1 MDQQEARMATA
12 TLAQLAARIR
22 YDILHMTTEAGSG
35 HPTSSLSATDLLTG
49 LFFGGTLK
57 ADLQNPQ
64 NPSND
69 RIIFSKGHASPLF
82 YALYAA
88 AGILSQEDLMTYR
101 KFGSPL
107 EGHPTPRFVQAEA
120 ATGSL
125 GQGLSIGVGIALNA
139 RYLDKLPYNT
149 YVLMGDS
156 EVAEGSIWEAAELA
170 SHYELDNLVGIL
182 DVNRLGQRG
191 ETMLDWELDTYEARF
206 AAFGWHTIVLEDG
219 HDLDAIQAAYA
230 EIDHTCG
237 RPTVIIARTIKGK
250 GVSFLE
256 NQEGWHGKTLSREQ
270 FERAV
275 PELGPVDLNLFGTV
289 EPPTQAAPARWSP
302 VPVALPPS
310 VKALST
316 REAYGRA
323 LVDIAPSHPDMVVL
337 DAEVSNST
345 FAATFGK
352 AYPERFFEMYIA
364 EQNMVSTA
372 LGLSTRGKVPFVSTF
387 AAFFS
392 RAFDQVRM
400 AQYAMHH
407 ANIKFTGS
415 HAGVSIGADGPSQ
428 MGLEDIAMFRTLVD
442 SVVLYPADDLST
454 TALVRQMADH
464 HGICYLRTTREALPR
479 LYEEGEEFPIGGSK
493 TLRHS
498 GEDRVTLVGAG
509 ITVHEAL
516 KAADLLAASGI
527 RARVIDLYSVKPLDL
542 SALQKA
548 AAETAAIITVEDHY
562 AEGGI
567 GEAVAS
573 ALADVATPV
582 FSLAV
587 RKLPMSGKPDELLA
601 WAEIDAAAIVRRVE
615 EL

>member
-1 MDQQEARMATA
+1 MESS
-12 TLAQLAARIR
+12 TLTKLAARIR

-49 LFFGGTLK
+49 LFFGGTFRF
-57 ADLQNPQ
+57 DLNNPQ
-64 NPSND
+64 NPCND

-88 AGILSQEDLMTYR
+88 AGVLSQEELMTYR
-101 KFGSPL
+101 RMGSVL
-107 EGHPTPRFVQAEA
+107 EGHPTPRFAYAEA

-125 GQGLSIGVGIALNA
+125 GQGLGIGVGIAMNG
-139 RYLDKLPYNT
+139 RYVDKLPYNT

-156 EVAEGSIWEAAELA
+156 EVAEGSVWEAAELA

-191 ETMLDWELDTYEARF
+191 ETMLDWNLETYEARF
-206 AAFGWHTIVLEDG
+206 ASFGWHTIVLEDG
-219 HDLDAIQAAYA
+219 HDLDAVQAAYA
-230 EIDHTCG
+230 EIDHACG
-237 RPTVIIARTIKGK
+237 RPTILIARTIKGK

-256 NQEGWHGKTLSREQ
+256 NQDGWHGKTLNREQ
-270 FERAV
+270 FDQAAV
-275 PELGPVDLNLFGTV
+275 ELGPVDLTLHGTI
-289 EPPTQAAPARWSP
+289 EPPVSAAPARWAPSP
-302 VPVALPPS
+302 VEQQPS
-310 VKALST
+310 VKPLST

-323 LVDIAPSHPDMVVL
+323 LVAIAPSHPEMVVL

-364 EQNMVSTA
+364 EQNMVSAA
-372 LGLSTRGKVPFVSTF
+372 LGLSTRGRIPFVSTF

-392 RAFDQVRM
+392 RAFDQIRM
-400 AQYAMHH
+400 AQYAMGK

-442 SVVLYPADDLST
+442 SVVLYPADDIST
-454 TALVRQMADH
+454 AALVRQMADH

-479 LYEEGEEFPIGGSK
+479 LYREGEAFTIGGS
-493 TLRHS
+493 TTIRS
-498 GEDRVTLVGAG
+498 SSDDRVTLVGAG
-509 ITVHEAL
+509 VTLHEAL
-516 KAADLLAASGI
+516 KAADTLATEGI
-527 RARVIDLYSVKPLDL
+527 AARVIDLYSVKPLDL
-542 SALQKA
+542 ATLHKA
-548 AAETAAIITVEDHY
+548 AAETAAIITIEDHY
-562 AEGGI
+562 AAGGI
-567 GEAVAS
+567 GEAVAA
-573 ALADVATPV
+573 ALSDVATPV
-582 FSLAV
+582 FALAV
-587 RKLPMSGKPDELLA
+587 SRLPMSGKPDELLA
-601 WAEIDAAAIVRRVE
+601 YEGIDAAAIVRRVH

>member
-1 MDQQEARMATA
+1 MESS
-12 TLAQLAARIR
+12 TLMRLAARIR

-49 LFFGGTLK
+49 LFFGGTFHV
-57 ADLQNPQ
+57 DLDHPQ
-64 NPSND
+64 NPCND
-69 RIIFSKGHASPLF
+69 RVIFSKGHASPLF

-88 AGILSQEDLMTYR
+88 AGVLSQEELMTYR
-101 KFGSPL
+101 SMGSVL
-107 EGHPTPRFVQAEA
+107 EGHPTPRFAYAEA

-125 GQGLSIGVGIALNA
+125 GQGLGIGVGIAMNG
-139 RYLDKLPYNT
+139 RYIDKLPYNT

-156 EVAEGSIWEAAELA
+156 EVAEGSVWEAAELA
-170 SHYELDNLVGIL
+170 SHYQLDNLVGIL

-191 ETMLDWELDTYEARF
+191 ETMLDWELETYEARF
-206 AAFGWHTIVLEDG
+206 AAFGWHTIILEDG
-219 HDLDAIQAAYA
+219 HDMEAVQAAYS
-230 EIDHTCG
+230 EIDHACG
-237 RPTVIIARTIKGK
+237 RPTILIARTIKGK

-256 NQEGWHGKTLSREQ
+256 DQDGWHGKTLNREQ
-270 FERAV
+270 FDLAV
-275 PELGPVDLNLFGTV
+275 LELGPVDLNLHGSI
-289 EPPTQAAPARWSP
+289 EPPVPAVPAPWAPVPLEQAASA
-302 VPVALPPS
+302 
-310 VKALST
+310 KALST

-323 LVDIAPSHPDMVVL
+323 LVEIAPSHPEMVVL

-364 EQNMVSTA
+364 EQNMVSAA
-372 LGLSTRGKVPFVSTF
+372 LGLSTRGRVPFVSTF

-392 RAFDQVRM
+392 RAFDQIRM
-400 AQYAMHH
+400 AQYAMGR

-442 SVVLYPADDLST
+442 SVVLYPADDVST
-454 TALVRQMADH
+454 AALVRQMADH

-479 LYEEGEEFPIGGSK
+479 LYHEGETFTIGGSK
-493 TLRHS
+493 TIRTS
-498 GEDRVTLVGAG
+498 SDDRVSLVGAG
-509 ITVHEAL
+509 VTLHEAL
-516 KAADLLAASGI
+516 KAADTLATQGI
-527 RARVIDLYSVKPLDL
+527 HARVIDLYSVKPLDV
-542 SALQKA
+542 ATLQKA
-548 AAETAAIITVEDHY
+548 AAETAAIMTIEDHY

-567 GEAVAS
+567 GEAVAA
-573 ALADVATPV
+573 ALSDVATPV

-587 RKLPMSGKPDELLA
+587 QKLPMSGKPDELLA
-601 WAEIDAAAIVRRVE
+601 YEGIDAAAIVRRVQ

>member
-1 MDQQEARMATA
+1 MGTSTLTKLAT
-12 TLAQLAARIR
+12 RVR

-49 LFFGGTLK
+49 LFFGGTFRF
-57 ADLQNPQ
+57 DLDHPQ
-64 NPSND
+64 NPCND

-88 AGILSQEDLMTYR
+88 AGVLSQEELLTYR
-101 KFGSPL
+101 RMGSPL
-107 EGHPTPRFVQAEA
+107 EGHPTPRFAYAEA

-125 GQGLSIGVGIALNA
+125 GQGLGIGIGIAMNG
-139 RYLDKLPYNT
+139 RFVDKLPYNT

-156 EVAEGSIWEAAELA
+156 EVAEGSVWEGAELA
-170 SHYELDNLVGIL
+170 SHYQLDNLVGIL

-191 ETMLDWELDTYEARF
+191 ETTLGWDLDTYEARF

-219 HDLDAIQAAYA
+219 HDIDAVQAAYG
-230 EIDHTCG
+230 EIDHACG
-237 RPTVIIARTIKGK
+237 RPTVLIARTIKGK

-256 NQEGWHGKTLSREQ
+256 NQDGWHGKTLKREE
-270 FERAV
+270 FDRAV
-275 PELGPVDLNLFGTV
+275 LELGPVDLNLHGTIEKPV
-289 EPPTQAAPARWSP
+289 QAVPTVWAP
-302 VPVALPPS
+302 VPVDQPAS
-310 VKALST
+310 AKALSP

-323 LVDIAPSHPDMVVL
+323 LVDIAPMHPGMVVL

-345 FAATFGK
+345 FAATFRN

-364 EQNMVSTA
+364 EQNMVSAA
-372 LGLSTRGKVPFVSTF
+372 LGFSTRGKIPFVSTF

-400 AQYAMHH
+400 AQYAMER
-407 ANIKFTGS
+407 ANIKFVGS
-415 HAGVSIGADGPSQ
+415 HVGVSIGPDGPSQ
-428 MGLEDIAMFRTLVD
+428 MGLEDIALFRTLVG
-442 SVVLYPADDLST
+442 SVVLYPADDT
-454 TALVRQMADH
+454 ATAALVRQMADH
-464 HGICYLRTTREALPR
+464 HGICYMRTTRQDLPR
-479 LYEEGEEFPIGGSK
+479 LYETGEEFSIGGSK

-498 GEDRVTLVGAG
+498 DDDRVTLVGAG
-509 ITVHEAL
+509 ITLHEAL
-516 KAADLLAASGI
+516 KAADTLAAAGI
-527 RARVIDLYSVKPLDL
+527 HARVIDLYSVKPLDL
-542 SALQKA
+542 ATLHKA

-567 GEAVAS
+567 GEAVAA
-573 ALADVATPV
+573 ALSDVATPV

-587 RKLPMSGKPDELLA
+587 SKLPMSGKPEELLA
-601 WAEIDAAAIVRRVE
+601 YEGIDAAAIVHKVQ

>member
-1 MDQQEARMATA
+1 METS
-12 TLAQLAARIR
+12 TLTRLAARIR

-49 LFFGGTLK
+49 LFFGGTFRF
-57 ADLQNPQ
+57 DLDHPQ
-64 NPSND
+64 NPCND

-88 AGILSQEDLMTYR
+88 AGALSQDELMTYR
-101 KFGSPL
+101 KMGSPL
-107 EGHPTPRFVQAEA
+107 EGHPTPRFPYAEA

-125 GQGLSIGVGIALNA
+125 GQGLGIGVGIAMNG
-139 RYLDKLPYNT
+139 RYIDKLPYNT

-156 EVAEGSIWEAAELA
+156 EVAEGSVWEAAEVA
-170 SHYELDNLVGIL
+170 SHYKLDNLVGIL

-191 ETMLDWELDTYEARF
+191 ETMLDWELEVYEARF

-219 HDLDAIQAAYA
+219 HDLDAVQAAYG
-230 EIDHTCG
+230 EIDHACG
-237 RPTVIIARTIKGK
+237 RPTILIARTIKGK

-256 NQEGWHGKTLSREQ
+256 NQDGWHGKTLSREQ
-270 FERAV
+270 FDRAA
-275 PELGPVDLNLFGTV
+275 PELGPVDLNLFGTI
-289 EPPTQAAPARWSP
+289 EPPAQAVPARWEP
-302 VPVALPPS
+302 VPLEQPATA
-310 VKALST
+310 KALST

-323 LVDIAPSHPDMVVL
+323 LVDIAPSHPEMVVL

-364 EQNMVSTA
+364 EQNMVSAA
-372 LGLSTRGKVPFVSTF
+372 LGLSTRGRIPFVSTF

-400 AQYAMHH
+400 AQYAMDH

-442 SVVLYPADDLST
+442 SVVLYPADDVSAA
-454 TALVRQMADH
+454 ALVRQMADH
-464 HGICYLRTTREALPR
+464 HGICYMRTTREALPR
-479 LYEEGEEFPIGGSK
+479 LYQEGDAFTIGGSR

-498 GEDRVTLVGAG
+498 DGDRVTLVGAG
-509 ITVHEAL
+509 MTLHQAL
-516 KAADLLAASGI
+516 KAADMLAASNI
-527 RARVIDLYSVKPLDL
+527 QARVIDLYSVKPLDV
-542 SALQKA
+542 ATLQKA

-567 GEAVAS
+567 GEAVAA
-573 ALADVATPV
+573 ALSDVATPV

-587 RKLPMSGKPDELLA
+587 RKLPMSGKPEELLA
-601 WAEIDAAAIVRRVE
+601 YEGIDAAAIVHRVQ